1 MRNRIIA
8 TQMNMKI
15 KKAKYLNTLDYYLR
29 YVNAKT
35 NALQAILELVQIS
48 YPPKTKMRVYK

>member
-1 MRNRIIA
+1 
-8 TQMNMKI
+8 MKI
-15 KKAKYLNTLDYYLR
+15 EKAKYVNTLDYYLR